1 MEEKDRPL
9 ISWKAISI
17 ILIILILSYAGYK
30 GFTYGQTAL
39 ENYIDVEANA
49 RAEEQLKG
57 MKQELYQKTAYI
69 DWAAKSG
76 YMAGYY
82 ANKMGYDCPV
92 SGIYF
97 CSVYDTIKDYLPGD
111 NLDAIAEKIIS
122 EKVTTQESVYNQL
135 QESIKEHNTP
145 ELNGTNGWKDYYTAI
160 TGQPAPSEQ
169 AHP

>member
-17 ILIILILSYAGYK
+17 ILIVLILVYAGYK

-39 ENYIDVEANA
+39 ENYIDAEANA

-92 SGIYF
+92 SSEYF
-97 CSVYDTIKDYLPGD
+97 CSVYG
-111 NLDAIAEKIIS
+111 
-122 EKVTTQESVYNQL
+122 
-135 QESIKEHNTP
+135 SIKEWLPQENLDKIS
-145 ELNGTNGWKDYYTAI
+145 EVIEKQYSDEVLSFLKDY
-160 TGQPAPSEQ
+160 GLSN
-169 AHP
+169 

>member
-17 ILIILILSYAGYK
+17 ILIILILAYAGYK

-39 ENYIDVEANA
+39 ENYIDAEADA
-49 RAEEQLKG
+49 RAEEQLKDL
-57 MKQELYQKTAYI
+57 KQELYRKTAYI

-92 SGIYF
+92 SSEYF
-97 CSVYDTIKDYLPGD
+97 CSVYG
-111 NLDAIAEKIIS
+111 
-122 EKVTTQESVYNQL
+122 
-135 QESIKEHNTP
+135 SIKEWLPQENLDKIS
-145 ELNGTNGWKDYYTAI
+145 EVIEKQYSDEVLSFLGDYGLNAEHATTEEEFFQKYSGDGSSGSST
-160 TGQPAPSEQ
+160 QPVTK
-169 AHP
+169 